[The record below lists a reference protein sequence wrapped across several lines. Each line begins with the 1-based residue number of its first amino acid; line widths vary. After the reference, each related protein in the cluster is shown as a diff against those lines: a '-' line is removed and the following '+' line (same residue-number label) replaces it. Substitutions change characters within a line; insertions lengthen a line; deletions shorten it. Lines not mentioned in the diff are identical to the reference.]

1 MTQAPNIDGV
11 LIQWGDRLFYPGNR
25 IVNTKQQPKLGALAA
40 SQRAAAIRERI
51 EATVVRRAPQVMV
64 KVTGGGRGMKAIAAH
79 FRYISK
85 NGRLEIEDER
95 GETLRGKDTLHDLA
109 DDWRFG
115 GTLIEDVGDRR
126 EAFNIMLSMPR
137 GTDPLTVQ
145 RAARE
150 FAQGEL
156 AEHKYVMVLHDHQA
170 NPHVHISV
178 RAESKHGNRLNPRKA
193 DLHRWRE
200 TFAEKLRGHGIEAE
214 ATRQATRGRS
224 RNYDPLWR
232 IKAREDGR
240 LRTSR
245 PGTKSGPQARA
256 TRTDAVEA
264 WMQVGRALAFSR
276 DPTDRDLARSIA
288 AFIKEI
294 PATPS
299 VAAPARAPEAAPKQ
313 KSVDVDLRR

>member
-1 MTQAPNIDGV
+1 MTQAHDIDGV

-25 IVNTKQQPKLGALAA
+25 IVKTKQPKLGALAA
-40 SQRAAAIRERI
+40 RQRAAAIRERI

-85 NGRLEIEDER
+85 NGRLDIEDER
-95 GETLRGKDTLHDLA
+95 GETMCGKESLPELA

-115 GTLIEDVGDRR
+115 GTLIDDVGDRR

-150 FAQGEL
+150 FAQIEL
-156 AEHKYVMVLHDHQA
+156 ADHKYVMVLHDHQA

-178 RAESKHGNRLNPRKA
+178 RAESKHGRRLNPRKA

-200 TFAEKLRGHGIEAE
+200 TFAEKLRGHGVEAE
-214 ATRQATRGRS
+214 ATRQATRGRI
-224 RNYDPLWR
+224 RNFEPLWR
-232 IKAREDGR
+232 IKAKEDGR

-245 PGTKSGPQARA
+245 STTKRSAKTVA
-256 TRTDAVEA
+256 TRAVAVNA
-264 WMQVGRALAFSR
+264 WREIARSLAASG
-276 DPTDRDLARSIA
+276 DKSDRDLAHAVAKYVS
-288 AFIKEI
+288 EM
-294 PATPS
+294 PAVTGTDRARVSP
-299 VAAPARAPEAAPKQ
+299 APLEPTRQVNQEYQ
-313 KSVDVDLRR
+313 K